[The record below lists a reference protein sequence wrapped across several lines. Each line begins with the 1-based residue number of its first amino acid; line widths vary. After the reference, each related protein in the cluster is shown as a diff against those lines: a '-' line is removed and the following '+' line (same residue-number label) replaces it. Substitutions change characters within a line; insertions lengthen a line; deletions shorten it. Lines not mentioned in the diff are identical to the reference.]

1 MTPAGPDG
9 RWERDGPQNGDE
21 IGTAVT
27 QLPMVL
33 VLGMHKSGTSL
44 VSETLHR
51 SGISMGQVNEG
62 SDYDKGGTWECRRAQ
77 DLNRRLLNGL
87 AVPIPDLR
95 FWKQTNDGLDDAG
108 YPRNDDAVS
117 VFRSARASRQWADGP
132 LDAELASYVADRA
145 GRDDRWGF
153 KDPRTCLTL
162 SRWTPHLPADF
173 AAVIV
178 YRDPAQV
185 LDHLLY
191 TRGHRG
197 PVTGTTRAWAA
208 LRSWTIHNLT
218 CMALAADLPADRC
231 LALRYDELMSDDDEL
246 DRLAAFL
253 DTDLIDARRPGLY
266 RKREATERSQ
276 DRVRQLGRLV
286 RPSPETVMA
295 DLDSLRGRGASHLAD
310 GAATAAPVE
319 HGQRAGDG
327 DVE

>member
-1 MTPAGPDG
+1 
-9 RWERDGPQNGDE
+9 
-21 IGTAVT
+21 
-27 QLPMVL
+27 
-33 VLGMHKSGTSL
+33 
-44 VSETLHR
+44 
-51 SGISMGQVNEG
+51 MGQVNEG
-62 SDYDKGGTWECRRAQ
+62 SDYDSGGTWECRRAQ
-77 DLNRRLLNGL
+77 DLNRRLLDGL

-95 FWKQTNDGLDDAG
+95 FWERTNDGLDDAG

-117 VFRSARASRQWADGP
+117 VFRSARASRRWADAP

-145 GRDDRWGF
+145 GRDGRWGF

-162 SRWTPHLPADF
+162 PRWTAHLPADF

-191 TRGHRG
+191 TRGHRA
-197 PVTGTTRAWAA
+197 PVTGAARAWAA
-208 LRSWTIHNLT
+208 LRSWTVHNLA
-218 CMALAADLPADRC
+218 CLALAADLPADRC

-246 DRLAAFL
+246 DRLATFL
-253 DTDLIDARRPGLY
+253 DTELIDARRPGLY

-295 DLDSLRGRGASHLAD
+295 GLDSLRQSGASRAA
-310 GAATAAPVE
+310 GTAATTAPVE
-319 HGQRAGDG
+319 HDDHAGHG
-327 DVE
+327 HVE